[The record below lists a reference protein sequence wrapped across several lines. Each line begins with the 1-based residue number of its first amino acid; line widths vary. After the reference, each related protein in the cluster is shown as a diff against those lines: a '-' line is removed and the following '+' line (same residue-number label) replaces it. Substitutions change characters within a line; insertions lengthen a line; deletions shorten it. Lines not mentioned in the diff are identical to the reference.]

1 MDIESMS
8 AEQVARELSEIDGA
22 FGALDGLYTR
32 EGLLEREAALRGRQ
46 MIIGV
51 PLRGVSLDLALA
63 GDRDSLRQAI
73 QHALASLESGQV
85 ESSRLHEAL
94 RRSDELGARWT
105 EREVEAVEL
114 ARQNEGLR
122 FELTVAHG
130 ALRRIVEV
138 ADEQMDL
145 DGCDLCVAINAA
157 REIVGG
163 GK

>member
-46 MIIGV
+46 MIVGA

-63 GDRDSLRQAI
+63 GDRD
-73 QHALASLESGQV
+73 
-85 ESSRLHEAL
+85 
-94 RRSDELGARWT
+94 WT

-130 ALRRIVEV
+130 ALQRIVD
-138 ADEQMDL
+138 AQDAL
-145 DGCDLCVAINAA
+145 DAPQPIGMAEYDQQVSALEAAIIAA

-163 GK
+163 AS